1 MDVLSSLSSFP
12 SLWLALAV
20 GLVTLLWLR
29 ASKHRLLP
37 PGPFNLPWLGYLLW
51 IDKEAP
57 YETFANLSRKYGR
70 IYGLKL
76 GSLYSVFLS
85 DPELIRQAF
94 NRDVFSG
101 RAPLYLTHGIMKGQ
115 GL

>member
-1 MDVLSSLSSFP
+1 MSVLGLSDFSSI
-12 SLWLALAV
+12 WLAVAL

-29 ASKHRLLP
+29 ARNGRLLP
-37 PGPFNLPWLGYLLW
+37 PGPLNLPWLGYLPW
-51 IDKEAP
+51 IDREAP
-57 YETFANLSRKYGR
+57 YETFAELSRKYGR

-76 GSLYSVFLS
+76 GGVYSVFLS
-85 DPELIRQAF
+85 DPELIRRAF
-94 NRDVFSG
+94 NRHVFSG